1 MVEARVVGAKG
12 YGESH
17 GRTGHGVGENYMKK
31 PYGNVLL
38 YKLILKYWQSPLE
51 KDI

>member
-17 GRTGHGVGENYMKK
+17 RRAGHGVGENFMKK
-31 PYGNVLL
+31 PYGSLM
-38 YKLILKYWQSPLE
+38 LISVE
-51 KDI
+51 KEG